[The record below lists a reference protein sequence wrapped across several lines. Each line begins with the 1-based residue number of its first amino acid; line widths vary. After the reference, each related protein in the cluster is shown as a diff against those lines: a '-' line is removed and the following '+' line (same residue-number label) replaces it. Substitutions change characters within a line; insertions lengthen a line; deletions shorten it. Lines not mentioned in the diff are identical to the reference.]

1 MIAVAKKSLSEMILS
16 RYDFHIRTPDQWM
29 LLHVDGKIPGRRL
42 TAFNVFRS
50 NFPTNNKVPMLK
62 KNRFKPVTAVAI
74 ACTVSLGL
82 TGVVQAETTAD
93 GFVVNPKIS
102 KATLNQAAV
111 AALPADIK
119 EKGVLTIGGE
129 TTLPPYLYRDNDGIT
144 GIEADFMQAL
154 GQALGLRVKVIN
166 TDFGSMVIG
175 LTSGRVDVAMSDF
188 SDTPEREKQVTFV
201 DYTKTGQQLI
211 VAKGNPKNVHSVADL
226 CGTTAGG
233 PVGSLSLA
241 IAQKQSDACTKAGKP
256 AVNVQGYPSANA
268 SELALRTGRIDTM
281 GIDYAIAANIVKSS
295 GGKSELTG
303 DLFEAGMHGAA
314 VKTGNA
320 QLAKALQLAFEGI
333 SKQGIDRQIVDF
345 YGVSQ
350 MRIDTPVVNGMQPK
364 N

>member
-1 MIAVAKKSLSEMILS
+1 MIGSVHAE
-16 RYDFHIRTPDQWM
+16 
-29 LLHVDGKIPGRRL
+29 
-42 TAFNVFRS
+42 
-50 NFPTNNKVPMLK
+50 NN
-62 KNRFKPVTAVAI
+62 
-74 ACTVSLGL
+74 
-82 TGVVQAETTAD
+82 AD
-93 GFVVNPKIS
+93 GFVINSKIS
-102 KATLNQAAV
+102 KATLNPAAV

-129 TTLPPYLYRDNDGIT
+129 TTLPPYLYRENGGIT

-154 GQALGLRVKVIN
+154 GQALGLHIKVIN

-175 LTSGRVDVAMSDF
+175 LTSGRLDVAMSDF

-211 VAKGNPKNVHSVADL
+211 VAKGNPKNIHSVTDL

-241 IAQKQSDACTKAGKP
+241 IAQRQSEACTKAGKP
-256 AVNVQGYPSANA
+256 AVTVQGYPSASA
-268 SELALRTGRIDTM
+268 SDLALRTGRIDTM
-281 GIDYAIAANIVKSS
+281 GIDYAIAANIVKTS
-295 GGKSELTG
+295 GDKAELTG
-303 DLFEAGMHGAA
+303 DLFESGLHGAA
-314 VKTGNA
+314 VKTSNT

-333 SKQGIDRQIVDF
+333 SKQGIDKQIVDF

-350 MRIDTPVVNGMQPK
+350 MRIDSPVINAMQGK